1 VLAAIRPDSINI
13 ALVVHVA
20 GAMLLVAALSV
31 VAVAL
36 VGSWRQSD
44 GAAAVALT
52 RFGLWALL
60 IGVVPAWIVMRAGAE
75 WTRSREGIPGS
86 YNASWINI
94 GYLTAD
100 IGGILILLS
109 LAAALFGLRR
119 LREPGDARS
128 LLGRALGV
136 VALLLVAA
144 YVVAVWAMT
153 TKPS

>member
-1 VLAAIRPDSINI
+1 VVAAIRPDSINV

-20 GAMLLVAALSV
+20 GAMLLVGSLCV
-31 VAVAL
+31 VALAL

-44 GAAAVALT
+44 GAASIVLT
-52 RFGLWALL
+52 RFGLRALL
-60 IGVVPAWIVMRAGAE
+60 VGVVPAWIIMRTGAE
-75 WTRSREGIPGS
+75 WTRSREHIPGS
-86 YNASWINI
+86 YDASWINI

-109 LAAALFGLRR
+109 LAASIFGLMR
-119 LREPGDARS
+119 LREPKDARS
-128 LLGRALGV
+128 PLGRVLGLVSLVLV
-136 VALLLVAA
+136 VA